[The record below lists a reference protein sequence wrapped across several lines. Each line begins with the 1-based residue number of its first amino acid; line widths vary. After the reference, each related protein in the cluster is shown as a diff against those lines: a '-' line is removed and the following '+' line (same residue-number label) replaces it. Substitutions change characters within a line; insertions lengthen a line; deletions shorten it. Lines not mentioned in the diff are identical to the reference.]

1 MNYNHKKTTFV
12 LVPSILRTVDYLQS
26 MLLHFKP
33 LSISPKPSLSSL
45 STQPRRTK
53 PIGPLLSSLCRECH
67 LKLDF
72 RVEEI
77 SIGFLASWSHP
88 TPLIEAVWQSIACS
102 FQPSPTRSSV
112 ETILSFSH
120 DLQFKIGSFGI
131 KNATIS
137 RETLRQILR
146 NSASNLSIPPCSGN
160 IISLENLEISSI
172 LSNWERLSVECSS
185 KTCNVALSYPV
196 VDMAVL
202 LAEEY
207 LQEIA
212 DYVQHRKDLL
222 PKSASFYSMD
232 LSSGSGVTPQTPIRP
247 MSEADED
254 AIFLENLLNGS
265 ILPDGLNEIADLTQM
280 EISGSPFTHQDST
293 SSSLN
298 GSVRGLSSHPSP
310 QKSPPPDAI
319 SASSDE
325 EIYLSD
331 NENGADEALHSQ
343 DYRFCPLFLSN
354 LSVGLN
360 NIEIQVIGK
369 DLSHSTSYTMKCISL
384 TVSSQD
390 VESMEKVLTQST
402 PPTVPVDGLYTGL
415 SDTNFANLPMYISPH
430 SAPGSSESLSGN
442 SLSTA
447 SSTVKREGSEAQR
460 TVPVLQPINESNASL
475 LSSPGIDLSMI
486 PDVSSEISPPAIPIL
501 PVTMRKNARRHQ
513 PLFSMNSYTMH
524 TSSTPFLRNGGLKYT
539 IKIDISNL
547 NIIGDEGSHDATD
560 YSQLDNGRINSS
572 NSRLPVAI
580 PRIHV
585 SLPTLL
591 FLSFSSSQLPP
602 RNDLAFMMNQSHYQ
616 ASSLCG
622 FNGFSRG
629 DQSFVLLA
637 TNNQDINEFH
647 LHIERPRLK
656 LSFGSI
662 FVIYHSFMEL
672 AESVKTSSIRSILA
686 SFKKQ
691 TPTSPKV
698 KRPSLLLDFRF
709 CMSLADLAVRFDF
722 TPKVGLYVEI
732 EKITAVTPDSVFSP
746 LLLLS
751 NLQISQLQDG
761 ANVCLMLTLV
771 KITLYSPS
779 VYDKL
784 DIASIRKGSLDGY
797 SGGTISTQLCC
808 CGKCVACKRY
818 LTCPTC
824 AKHDFSKE
832 CNGWDNRCNQHTSHV
847 PEGVKPYLVIV
858 ESADCLQDRQFS
870 WGDLIYAAQLQWKA
884 FKTIRRGQ
892 RPPPPFPHPDAE
904 RAAKVAEHA
913 ALDSSIVQKGF
924 WLQVVADSVV
934 IRLQDVIA
942 AYSAESVEYSRL
954 FVTGVNGVLL
964 YNPLLHSRAHF
975 LNFIK
980 TMDEAKTPMEQGF
993 DDVLGFHIHDLNV
1006 EKVLVDFG
1014 ELPPLVAGEALSA
1027 CGTCVFADMNRVER
1041 YVRREVVQL
1050 YCSTTFDPIPVEVL
1064 RCSVSTKF
1072 YQNLVVEGSQLE
1084 VFWGNPLYWVRSSF
1098 ANGMGDLTPR
1108 GVSKSPKMC
1117 WYDKIRFS
1125 VHGPLFLR
1133 VHDQLRVN
1141 WITDKEVDG
1150 KYEALLIDFMNAD
1163 MVFRQLGG
1171 CNIAFDTFSI
1181 GTSTFDSQKHLIE
1194 TLLIEIE
1201 GGAFDVSIL
1210 WGNEDTRNHYVEL
1223 DPAVSDDVDKYGRYR
1238 SNTIEWKMKLLPV
1251 RAEQY
1256 SVSIYG
1262 RLEMA
1267 NFLWDF
1273 WNMIFEVNPQF
1284 PVDKTPGLARS
1295 STAFDVD
1302 FNLNDSMFWL

>member
-1 MNYNHKKTTFV
+1 M

-26 MLLHFKP
+26 MLHQFKP
-33 LSISPKPSLSSL
+33 RSVSPKPSLASL
-45 STQPRRTK
+45 SSPPRRKK
-53 PIGPLLSSLCRECH
+53 PLWPLISSLCRECH
-67 LKLDF
+67 LKFDF
-72 RVEEI
+72 RIEEI
-77 SIGFLASWSHP
+77 SIGFLASWSYP

-120 DLQFKIGSFGI
+120 DFQFKIGSFGI
-131 KNATIS
+131 KNVPIS
-137 RETLRQILR
+137 RETLRLILR
-146 NSASNLSIPPCSGN
+146 NAATNLAIPPCSEH
-160 IISLENLEISSI
+160 IFSLESLEVSSI
-172 LSNWERLSVECSS
+172 LSNWERLSVECGS
-185 KTCNVALSYPV
+185 KTCNVALSYSV
-196 VDMAVL
+196 MDMAVL

-212 DYVQHRKDLL
+212 DYVQHRKDSL

-265 ILPDGLNEIADLTQM
+265 FLPDGLNEIADLTQM
-280 EISGSPFTHQDST
+280 EISGSPFTRQDS
-293 SSSLN
+293 SSSSFD
-298 GSVRGLSSHPSP
+298 GSIHEISAHVSP
-310 QKSPPPDAI
+310 QKNLPFEAI

-331 NENGADEALHSQ
+331 NENGVDEAILSQ
-343 DYRFCPLFLSN
+343 DYRFCPLFLTN
-354 LSVGLN
+354 LTIQLN

-369 DLSHSTSYTMKCISL
+369 DLSHSTSYTMKCISV
-384 TVSSQD
+384 TMASQTF
-390 VESMEKVLTQST
+390 ESMEKVLTQTSS
-402 PPTVPVDGLYTGL
+402 PSIPVDGLDTGFNDTSFSNMPVYT
-415 SDTNFANLPMYISPH
+415 SPH
-430 SAPGSSESLSGN
+430 STNTSNEPLLNNPLSGAP
-442 SLSTA
+442 SAMS
-447 SSTVKREGSEAQR
+447 REGEDAQR
-460 TVPVLQPINESNASL
+460 SVPMLQPINESNTSL
-475 LSSPGIDLSMI
+475 LSSPGMDLAMI
-486 PDVSSEISPPAIPIL
+486 PDVSSEISPLASIPIL
-501 PVTMRKNARRHQ
+501 PVTMRKNVRQHQ
-513 PLFSMNSYTMH
+513 PLLSMNSYTIH
-524 TSSTPFLRNGGLKYT
+524 SSSMPFLRNGGLKY
-539 IKIDISNL
+539 IISIDISNL
-547 NIIGDEGSHDATD
+547 NIIGDEGSHEATD
-560 YSQLDNGRINSS
+560 YSQIDSSRINSS
-572 NSRLPVAI
+572 QTRLPVSI
-580 PRIHV
+580 PRIQI

-591 FLSFSSSQLPP
+591 FLSFPSSQLPL
-602 RNDLAFMMNQSHYQ
+602 RNDLAFTLNQSHYQ
-616 ASSLCG
+616 SSSLAG

-637 TNNQDINEFH
+637 TNNQDLNEFH
-647 LHIERPRLK
+647 IHIERPRMK

-672 AESVKTSSIRSILA
+672 AETIKSSSIRSILA

-691 TPTSPKV
+691 APTSPKV
-698 KRPSLLLDFRF
+698 NRSSFLLDFRF
-709 CMSLADLAVRFDF
+709 CASLIDLIVLFDF
-722 TPKVGLYVEI
+722 TPKVGLRVEI
-732 EKITAVTPDSVFSP
+732 EKITAVTPDSVLSP

-751 NLQISQLQDG
+751 NLQISQLQEG
-761 ANVCLMLTLV
+761 VLVCLMLTLD

-784 DIASIRKGSLDGY
+784 YLSQQGKCSMDGY
-797 SGGTISTQLCC
+797 STATLSTQICC

-818 LTCPTC
+818 MTCPTC

-832 CNGWDNRCNQHTSHV
+832 CNGWDNRCNQHTSHI
-847 PEGVKPYLVIV
+847 PDGIKPYVILV
-858 ESADCLQDRQFS
+858 ESVDCLQDHRFS
-870 WGDLIYAAQLQWKA
+870 WGDLIYEAQLQWKA
-884 FKTIRRGQ
+884 FKTIRKGQ

-904 RAAKVAEHA
+904 RAAKVSEHA
-913 ALDSSIVQKGF
+913 ALDSNVVQKGI
-924 WLQVVADSVV
+924 WIQLVTNSVV
-934 IRLQDVIA
+934 IRLQDIIA
-942 AYSAESVEYSRL
+942 AYSTESVEYSRL
-954 FVTGVNGVLL
+954 FVTGVDGVLL
-964 YNPLLHSRAHF
+964 YNPQLHSRAHF
-975 LNFIK
+975 LSFIQA
-980 TMDEAKTPMEQGF
+980 MDEAKTPVDQGF

-1072 YQNLVVEGSQLE
+1072 YQNLVIEGSQLE

-1125 VHGPLFLR
+1125 VHGPLFIR

-1141 WITDKEVDG
+1141 WVTNKEVDG

-1163 MVFRQLGG
+1163 AVFRQYGG

-1181 GTSTFDSQKHLIE
+1181 GTSTFDSRKQLVE
-1194 TLLIEIE
+1194 TLLIEVE

-1251 RAEQY
+1251 HAEQY

-1284 PVDKTPGLARS
+1284 PVDMTPGLSRN